1 MESRTFLELMS
12 VLCRYEHS
20 LRKDS
25 FETALKSK
33 EGIQTTRAL
42 RKYKN
47 YIWFEYDLIYNFIMN
62 NDTSGYT
69 EMLIHA
75 DFILKKEI
83 SGEYTTTLHYELLNH
98 DQRIIEK
105 YLNIDKNKTLRKN
118 FDDIQFISISK
129 YKK

>member
-62 NDTSGYT
+62 NDTSSYT
-69 EMLIHA
+69 EMLSHA
-75 DFILKKEI
+75 DLILKKEL
-83 SGEYTTTLHYELLNH
+83 SEEYTTTLHDEILRH

-118 FDDIQFISISK
+118 FDDIQFISIPK